1 MRRLALS
8 QTATPNPLCDL
19 TRVEDYLEAIYAL
32 IQSKGYARSVDIAER
47 LNVRTPSV
55 TGMIQKLDS
64 MGMVHYERYRGLT
77 LTEKGEKMAR
87 FSQQKHESIT
97 KFLQLL
103 GIEQKTANQDAEGIE
118 HHVHKE
124 TLNRIEHFLNFA
136 NAHSNWFET
145 FASSL

>member
-1 MRRLALS
+1 MRRPTLP

-19 TRVEDYLEAIYAL
+19 TRVEDYLETIYGL
-32 IQSKGYARSVDIAER
+32 IQTKGYARSVDIAER
-47 LNVRTPSV
+47 LNVKTPSV
-55 TGMIQKLDS
+55 TEMIQKLDAL
-64 MGMVHYERYRGLT
+64 GLVHYERYRDLT
-77 LTEKGEKMAR
+77 LTEKGLKMAR
-87 FSQQKHESIT
+87 FSKQKHESIT

-136 NAHSNWFET
+136 STHSNWFET
-145 FASSL
+145 FANS